1 MLWPG
6 LLCFYVSTLFM
17 FLSLFL
23 FHSLCSLFQ
32 ELLQNYQLLLN
43 IVLPSHVSSL
53 CVCVRVCV
61 CVFNAH
67 FWWLCFVSRQQSGHL
82 VMTSKWHLKPV
93 LSKPSSCFTH
103 LQFYAMQQFP
113 HRGLRGIFFIPLF
126 KPLKKVKTELMVM
139 CKLGILFR
147 FVGFHHLGKVSK
159 KSPHSFS
166 PKCN

>member
-6 LLCFYVSTLFM
+6 LLCFYLSALLM
-17 FLSLFL
+17 FLSVFL
-23 FHSLCSLFQ
+23 FHSLCSIFQ

-67 FWWLCFVSRQQSGHL
+67 FWWLCFVSRQESGHL
-82 VMTSKWHLKPV
+82 VLTSKWHLKPV

-103 LQFYAMQQFP
+103 LQFYAIQEFP
-113 HRGLRGIFFIPLF
+113 HRGLRGIFLY
-126 KPLKKVKTELMVM
+126 LYLNHRKKL
-139 CKLGILFR
+139 R
-147 FVGFHHLGKVSK
+147 QS
-159 KSPHSFS
+159 SW
-166 PKCN
+166 